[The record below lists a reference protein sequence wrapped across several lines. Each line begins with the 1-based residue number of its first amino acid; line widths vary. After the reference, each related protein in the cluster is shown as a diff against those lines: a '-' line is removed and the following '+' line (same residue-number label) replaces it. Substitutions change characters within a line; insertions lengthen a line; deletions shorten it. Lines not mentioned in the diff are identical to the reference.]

1 MLQQQAHIISAFL
14 MIFDALC
21 VLLSGYGAFYINVYL
36 SDGHFSMDNKVFVI
50 SVMLVMFL
58 NNYMMGRYHLYND
71 KKPLS
76 YLNLLRPIFKV
87 IVVDFVILST
97 AIVLFKQINYSRTF
111 LFFFAVLTFVLIVV
125 QRILFQFYINRV
137 SKNGFNARKILI
149 VGNMERAKIVSD
161 LLAIQLSWGHEVIG
175 RLTIQGEKSDT
186 QDSFGSI
193 EDLPRVLRDYE
204 IDEVVF
210 ALNGDRS
217 FDLSKYLHICKKMG
231 VPVRILPSL
240 WKQGNQALTVDR
252 CQDVPFLTIQV
263 DNFNATGLLYKR
275 MLDLTGGLFGT
286 LCFFIMFPFVGT
298 AIKLGSPGPVI
309 FKQKRVGRHGRIFNL
324 YKFRSMHHDAEQRKQ
339 ELLGKNEMKRGMFKL
354 KDDPRI
360 TRVGRWLRKTSL
372 DEFPQ
377 FLNVLKGEMSLVG
390 TRPPTPEEVD
400 TYLPQHLR
408 RISAKPGLTGLWQI
422 SGRNYITNFDSVVE
436 LDCKYLYH
444 WRFSDDLKILF
455 KTVLVVLKR
464 KGAI

>member
-1 MLQQQAHIISAFL
+1 MLQQQAYIISAFR
-14 MIFDALC
+14 MVFDALC
-21 VLLSGYGAFYINVYL
+21 VLLSGYGVFYIKNYL
-36 SDGHFSMDNKVFVI
+36 SDGRFSMDSNVLVI
-50 SVMLVMFL
+50 SVMLVMLL
-58 NNYMMGRYHLYND
+58 NNYIMGRRHLYGD
-71 KKPLS
+71 RKSSSYFDLS
-76 YLNLLRPIFKV
+76 WSIFKAV
-87 IVVDFVILST
+87 VVDFVILFSG
-97 AIVLFKQINYSRTF
+97 IVLFTQINYSRTF

-137 SKNGFNARKILI
+137 SQNGFNVRKILV

-186 QDSFGSI
+186 QDSLGSI

-231 VPVRILPSL
+231 VPVRILPAL
-240 WKQGNQALTVDR
+240 WKPGNQALAVDR
-252 CQDVPFLTIQV
+252 CQDVPFLTIQA
-263 DNFNATGLLYKR
+263 DNLNATGLLYKR
-275 MLDLTGGLFGT
+275 MLDLAGGLFGT
-286 LCFFIMFPFVGT
+286 FCFLIVYPFVGA
-298 AIKLGSPGPVI
+298 AIKLDSPGPVI
-309 FKQKRVGRHGRIFNL
+309 FKHRRVGQHGRIFKL
-324 YKFRSMHHDAEQRKQ
+324 YKFRSMYQDAEQRKQ
-339 ELLGKNEMKRGMFKL
+339 KLLEKNEIKGAMFKL
-354 KDDPRI
+354 KNDPRM

-390 TRPPTPEEVD
+390 TRPPTPEEVE

-408 RISAKPGLTGLWQI
+408 RMSAKPGISGLWQI
-422 SGRNYITNFDSVVE
+422 SGRSQITDFDMVVE
-436 LDCKYLYH
+436 LDCKYLHH

-455 KTVLVVLKR
+455 KTVFVVLKR

>member
-1 MLQQQAHIISAFL
+1 MLQQQAYIISAFL
-14 MIFDALC
+14 MVFDALC
-21 VLLSGYGAFYINVYL
+21 VLIAGFGAFYIKNYL
-36 SDGHFSMDNKVFVI
+36 SDGRFSMDSNVLVI
-50 SVMLVMFL
+50 SVMLVMLL
-58 NNYMMGRYHLYND
+58 NNYIMARHHLYGD
-71 KKPLS
+71 RKSSSYFDLS
-76 YLNLLRPIFKV
+76 WSIFKAV
-87 IVVDFVILST
+87 VVDFVILSSG
-97 AIVLFKQINYSRTF
+97 IVLFTQINYSRTF
-111 LFFFAVLTFVLIVV
+111 LFFFAGLTFVLIVV

-137 SKNGFNARKILI
+137 SQNGFNVRKILV
-149 VGNMERAKIVSD
+149 VGNMERTKIVSD

-175 RLTIQGEKSDT
+175 RLMIQGEKSDT
-186 QDSFGSI
+186 QDSLGSI

-231 VPVRILPSL
+231 VPVRILPAL
-240 WKQGNQALTVDR
+240 WKPGNQALAVDR
-252 CQDVPFLTIQV
+252 CQEVPFLTIQA

-275 MLDLTGGLFGT
+275 MLDLAGGLFGT
-286 LCFFIMFPFVGT
+286 LCFFIMYPFVGA
-298 AIKLGSPGPVI
+298 AIKLDSPGPVI
-309 FKQKRVGRHGRIFNL
+309 FKHRRVGQHGRIFKL
-324 YKFRSMHHDAEQRKQ
+324 YKFRSMYQDAEQRKQ
-339 ELLGKNEMKRGMFKL
+339 KLLEKNEMKGAMFKL
-354 KDDPRI
+354 KNDPRI

-390 TRPPTPEEVD
+390 TRPPIPEEVE

-408 RISAKPGLTGLWQI
+408 RMSAKPGITGLWQI
-422 SGRNYITNFDSVVE
+422 SGRNQITDFDMVVE
-436 LDCKYLYH
+436 LDCKYLHH